1 MGLTSTAVL
10 AVVAAAAVALFA
22 ATVRFWPRLA
32 RPGAAAVSGRIG
44 LLLATQ
50 LTLFAAVGLAANNA
64 FLFYGS
70 WADLF
75 GQQQELGVVTD
86 HEDGAEGSR
95 HMTRVATQHPDV
107 PGGRVPSAARADRQG
122 GDLGPHVGRRVAR
135 TSICRRSTSR
145 RRTPGGR
152 SRRRWS
158 SPAIRARPRTS

>member
-10 AVVAAAAVALFA
+10 AVVAALAVALFA
-22 ATVRFWPRLA
+22 ATVRLWPRLA

-75 GQQQELGVVTD
+75 GRKQEL
-86 HEDGAEGSR
+86 
-95 HMTRVATQHPDV
+95 
-107 PGGRVPSAARADRQG
+107 
-122 GDLGPHVGRRVAR
+122 
-135 TSICRRSTSR
+135 
-145 RRTPGGR
+145 
-152 SRRRWS
+152 
-158 SPAIRARPRTS
+158 

>member
-10 AVVAAAAVALFA
+10 AVVAALAVALFA

-75 GQQQELGVVTD
+75 GRQQELGVVTD
-86 HEDGAEGSR
+86 HADGR
-95 HMTRVATQHPDV
+95 
-107 PGGRVPSAARADRQG
+107 
-122 GDLGPHVGRRVAR
+122 
-135 TSICRRSTSR
+135 
-145 RRTPGGR
+145 
-152 SRRRWS
+152 
-158 SPAIRARPRTS
+158 RARPAPGTWRASAPSTRTCRAGGCPPSAGGSTRW

>member
-32 RPGAAAVSGRIG
+32 RPGARAVSGRIG

-86 HEDGAEGSR
+86 HEDGAEGSEGSR
-95 HMTRVATQHPDV
+95 HMTRIATQHPDV
-107 PGGRVPSAARADRQG
+107 PAGGCPRPAG
-122 GDLGPHVGRRVAR
+122 G
-135 TSICRRSTSR
+135 ST
-145 RRTPGGR
+145 
-152 SRRRWS
+152 RW
-158 SPAIRARPRTS
+158 